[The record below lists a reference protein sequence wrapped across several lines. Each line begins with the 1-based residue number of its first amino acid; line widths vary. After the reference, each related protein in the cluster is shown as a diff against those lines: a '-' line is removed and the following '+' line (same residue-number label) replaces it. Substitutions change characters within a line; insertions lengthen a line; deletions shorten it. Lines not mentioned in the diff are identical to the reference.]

1 MKGKPNLVHRPNRVQ
16 RAIQRLA
23 ALSVISWL
31 LSHVLHRV
39 DRAIDRVSRGR
50 ISLTQALT
58 GLPVVMLTTIGA
70 KTGQHRTVPLVAI
83 PAGENIILIAS
94 YFGNQHH
101 PAWYYNLI
109 AQPEAIVIDHERS
122 GSFIARE
129 AIDAERDRYWQRAVN
144 VYAGY
149 EAYRR
154 RAKRLIPIMLLT
166 PKRLNHGLH

>member
-1 MKGKPNLVHRPNRVQ
+1 MLTLTHQPNGFQ
-16 RAIQRLA
+16 RLIQRLA
-23 ALSVISWL
+23 ATRAMSWF
-31 LSHVLHRV
+31 LSHVLHHI
-39 DRAIDRVSRGR
+39 DRAIDRVSRGH
-50 ISLTQALT
+50 INVTQVLT

-70 KTGQHRTVPLVAI
+70 QTGQHRMVPLVAI
-83 PAGENIILIAS
+83 PDGDNMILIAS

-166 PKRLNHGLH
+166 PKI

>member
-1 MKGKPNLVHRPNRVQ
+1 MLSLSHRPNWFQ
-16 RAIQRLA
+16 RLIQKLA
-23 ALSVISWL
+23 ALRALSWL

-39 DRAIDRVSRGR
+39 DRAIDRLSRGR
-50 ISLTQALT
+50 LNLTQALT

-70 KTGQHRTVPLVAI
+70 KTGQPRTVPLVAI
-83 PAGENIILIAS
+83 PDGENIILIAS

-109 AQPEAIVIDHERS
+109 AQPEAILTDHQHS
-122 GSFIARE
+122 GSCLARE
-129 AIDAERDRYWQRAVN
+129 AIDAERDRYWQRAVK

-149 EAYRR
+149 EAYKR

-166 PKRLNHGLH
+166 PKR

>member
-1 MKGKPNLVHRPNRVQ
+1 MKEKPNLVHRPNRVQ

-50 ISLTQALT
+50 INVTQVLT

-70 KTGQHRTVPLVAI
+70 KTGQHRMVPLVAI

-109 AQPEAIVIDHERS
+109 AHPEATLADHQFS
-122 GSFIARE
+122 GQYQARE
-129 AIDAERDRYWQRAVN
+129 VLDSERETYWQRAVN

-149 EAYRR
+149 NAYKR
-154 RAKRLIPIMLLT
+154 RAKRVIPIVLLIP
-166 PKRLNHGLH
+166 KR